1 MKNLTILDCTL
12 RDGGYYNN
20 WNFSKDFIND
30 YLKTIYKSGIK
41 FVELGFSQIKKNSV
55 SGNCYDVDNQLIE
68 KIKIPKNLKIGIMV
82 NASDLISKNYNAKK
96 FQKFINKIKKI
107 SLLRIACHFDEISKI
122 IPFIKILK
130 NANLK
135 LAINLMQISEQK
147 KTYIVKILKKLS
159 KEKIDIIYFAD
170 SLGCMSFKD
179 VKEITLLLKKNCN
192 TQIGFH
198 AHDNMGNAKKNVLT
212 AIKNGSSW
220 IDTTVLGMGRGA
232 GNAKTEDFV
241 TKEKRK
247 IINQLKKRRFVVLRN
262 KYKWGFNKYYNLSAK
277 YKIHP
282 TYIQKILHNSKIS
295 ETRILKI
302 INNLKNFNSE
312 KFTLDIYNKLLQEN

>member
-30 YLKTIYKSGIK
+30 YLKTIYNSGIK
-41 FVELGFSQIKKNSV
+41 FVELGFSQIKKNKFNE
-55 SGNCYDVDNQLIE
+55 NCYDVDNQLTG
-68 KIKIPKNLKIGIMV
+68 KLKIPKNLKIGIMV

-96 FQKFINKIKKI
+96 FKKFINKKKEI

-130 NANLK
+130 NVNLK

-170 SLGCMSFKD
+170 SLGCMSSKD
-179 VKEITLLLKKNCN
+179 VKEIILLLKKNCN

-212 AIKNGSSW
+212 AIKNGSNW
-220 IDTTVLGMGRGA
+220 IDTTVFGMGRGA

-241 TKEKRK
+241 TKDKRK

-282 TYIQKILHNSKIS
+282 TYIQKILNISKIS

-302 INNLKNFNSE
+302 INNLKNLNSE
-312 KFTLDIYNKLLQEN
+312 KFNLDIYNKLLQEN

>member
-20 WNFSKDFIND
+20 WNFSKDFINE

-41 FVELGFSQIKKNSV
+41 FVELGFSQIKKNRLN
-55 SGNCYDVDNQLIE
+55 GNCYDVDNQLTG
-68 KIKIPKNLKIGIMV
+68 KLKIPKNLKIGIMV

-96 FQKFINKIKKI
+96 FKKFINKKKEI

-147 KTYIVKILKKLS
+147 KTSIVKTLKKLS

-179 VKEITLLLKKNCN
+179 VKELILLLKKNCN

-212 AIKNGSSW
+212 AIKNGSNW
-220 IDTTVLGMGRGA
+220 IDTTVFGMGRGA

-241 TKEKRK
+241 TKDKRK

-262 KYKWGFNKYYNLSAK
+262 KYKWGFNNYYYLSAK

-282 TYIQKILHNSKIS
+282 TYIQKILNISKIS

-302 INNLKNFNSE
+302 INNLKNLNSE
-312 KFTLDIYNKLLQEN
+312 KFNLDIYNKLLQEN

>member
-30 YLKTIYKSGIK
+30 YLKTIYNAGIK
-41 FVELGFSQIKKNSV
+41 FVELGFSQIKKNRLN
-55 SGNCYDVDNQLIE
+55 GNCYDVDNELLG
-68 KIKIPKNLKIGIMV
+68 KLKIPKNLKIGIMV
-82 NASDLISKNYNAKK
+82 NANDLISKNYNAEK
-96 FQKFINKIKKI
+96 FQKFINKKKKI
-107 SLLRIACHFDEISKI
+107 SLLRIACHFDEVSKI

-130 NANLK
+130 KANLK

-147 KTYIVKILKKLS
+147 KNNITKILKKLS

-170 SLGCMSFKD
+170 SLGCMTFKD
-179 VKEITLLLKKNCN
+179 VKEIILLLKKNCN

-198 AHDNMGNAKKNVLT
+198 AHDNMCNAKNNVLT
-212 AIKNGSSW
+212 AIKNGSNW
-220 IDTTVLGMGRGA
+220 IDTTVFGMGRGA

-241 TKEKRK
+241 TKDKRK
-247 IINQLKKRRFVVLRN
+247 MINQLKKRRFVDLKN

-277 YKIHP
+277 FKIHP
-282 TYIQKILHNSKIS
+282 TYIQKILNNTKIS
-295 ETRILKI
+295 ETRIVKI
-302 INNLKNFNSE
+302 INNLKNLNSE
-312 KFTLDIYNKLLQEN
+312 KFTLDIYNKLLSEK